1 MLVFGLINLTKVI
14 PYAFL
19 GIFTQETLL
28 FDLAMAPFALLGAYI
43 GVKAHRLMPERLF
56 FAITYVL
63 LTVTG
68 SKLIWDALT

>member
-1 MLVFGLINLTKVI
+1 MGRSQ
-14 PYAFL
+14 
-19 GIFTQETLL
+19 G
-28 FDLAMAPFALLGAYI
+28 APDGAR
-43 GVKAHRLMPERLF
+43 ALF